1 MELEK
6 MEKIAE
12 NWSPDRRSPK
22 KEARISSSKPD
33 SKKIMNEKGIRGTE
47 ISKSMHI
54 EYKRDYCRGCTM
66 RVHVEAQLT
75 NRLCRICFI
84 KN

>member
-33 SKKIMNEKGIRGTE
+33 SKKIMNENGIRGTE

-66 RVHVEAQLT
+66 RVHVEA
-75 NRLCRICFI
+75 
-84 KN
+84 